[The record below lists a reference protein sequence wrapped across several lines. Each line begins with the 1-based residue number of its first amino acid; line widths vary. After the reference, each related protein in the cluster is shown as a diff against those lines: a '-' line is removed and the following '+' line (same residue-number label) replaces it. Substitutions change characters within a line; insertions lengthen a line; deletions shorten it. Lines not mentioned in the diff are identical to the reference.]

1 MPDRKGQTEQP
12 KPAVELRTLL
22 AVYFIKG
29 VLYNFDTF
37 YSVIIEPF
45 FFLGLYRHRSSG
57 SLWTGMSSMAEK
69 NSFNNNIGDIL
80 DDTLQQP
87 VMYNDSEDD
96 SSIPGRTGKTLSN
109 VGTPQASR

>member
-37 YSVIIEPF
+37 YSVIIEFF
-45 FFLGLYRHRSSG
+45 FFLGCTGIDLPGASG
-57 SLWTGMSSMAEK
+57 QE
-69 NSFNNNIGDIL
+69 
-80 DDTLQQP
+80 
-87 VMYNDSEDD
+87 
-96 SSIPGRTGKTLSN
+96 
-109 VGTPQASR
+109 

>member
-1 MPDRKGQTEQP
+1 
-12 KPAVELRTLL
+12 
-22 AVYFIKG
+22 
-29 VLYNFDTF
+29 
-37 YSVIIEPF
+37 
-45 FFLGLYRHRSSG
+45 
-57 SLWTGMSSMAEK
+57 MSSMAEK

-87 VMYNDSEDD
+87 VMCNDSEDD